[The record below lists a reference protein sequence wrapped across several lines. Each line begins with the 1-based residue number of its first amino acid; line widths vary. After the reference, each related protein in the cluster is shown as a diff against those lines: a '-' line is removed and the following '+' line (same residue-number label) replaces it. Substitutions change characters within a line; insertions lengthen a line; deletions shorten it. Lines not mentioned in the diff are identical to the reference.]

1 MRTTQ
6 PFATATAARVR
17 QDAET
22 GLVQLAAVY
31 PGLDWNGKATQSI
44 PHRSRS
50 TARRT
55 RSTSPASTGTF
66 GGYEAVRQGG
76 VLFAGE
82 HTSTDFQGFMEGG
95 AEQGRRA
102 ARELPNLI

>member
-31 PGLDWNGKATQSI
+31 PGLDWNGKAT
-44 PHRSRS
+44 
-50 TARRT
+50 
-55 RSTSPASTGTF
+55 
-66 GGYEAVRQGG
+66 
-76 VLFAGE
+76 
-82 HTSTDFQGFMEGG
+82 
-95 AEQGRRA
+95 
-102 ARELPNLI
+102 